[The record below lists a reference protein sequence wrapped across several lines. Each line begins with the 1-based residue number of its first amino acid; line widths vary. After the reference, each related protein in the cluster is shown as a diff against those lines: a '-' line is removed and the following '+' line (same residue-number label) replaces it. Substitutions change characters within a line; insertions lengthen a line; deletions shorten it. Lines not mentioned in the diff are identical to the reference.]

1 MNNLIQRIMLEE
13 YRSHLERLLSEIK
26 VFDEKGKTILS
37 PDLKVKHKD
46 SGYIYTIDS
55 VKGKK
60 GSAFIALR
68 PPDAPRP
75 TAVDDE
81 EYEIDDSLLHYVSDE
96 EFEKKY
102 EEA

>member
-13 YRSHLERLLSEIK
+13 YRSHLESLLSEIK
-26 VFDEKGKTILS
+26 VFDEEGQTILS

-46 SGYIYTIDS
+46 SGFIYTIGS
-55 VKGKK
+55 IK
-60 GSAFIALR
+60 GSKGNAFIALR

-75 TAVDDE
+75 TAVSDE
-81 EYEIDDSLLHYVSDE
+81 EYETDDSLLHYVSDKD
-96 EFEKKY
+96 FEKKY